1 MPSITQV
8 NFALNLRWMKL
19 IGLYP
24 PEKQTLWHKFWSF
37 VLYFIALVPFAVL
50 GVFGFVLNVGM
61 QIMDYNSFIIVG
73 MVIYIPKFLP
83 FVTNGNEIKLCI
95 HYFDLEIFSLLE
107 DADDVLVEWIGYS
120 GIACGT
126 VDPLIWGLACNTTA
140 QLQILKYN
148 LRHLDYDE
156 DREINLCPKVT
167 IIQKLKLCI
176 RYHQAIASF
185 VGQYEDCFSQVI
197 FSQLSGS
204 IIMIGICC
212 FQLSADS
219 LSSVNSVTMILYV
232 SVILFQIYCFCYYG
246 TTLYEENNSLPV
258 SIYMGRW
265 YNYDHATKKALI
277 LFMERSKRPM
287 VVTVGRLLGLTLDT
301 FTLIIKRSYS
311 FLALLKTYE

>member
-107 DADDVLVEWIGYS
+107 DADDVLVECTRVCRRNTKFFFSGAIFCWIS
-120 GIACGT
+120 LLIK
-126 VDPLIWGLACNTTA
+126 PFIWGGSYRLPVEVW
-140 QLQILKYN
+140 L
-148 LRHLDYDE
+148 
-156 DREINLCPKVT
+156 P
-167 IIQKLKLCI
+167 
-176 RYHQAIASF
+176 
-185 VGQYEDCFSQVI
+185 FSVENQPV
-197 FSQLSGS
+197 
-204 IIMIGICC
+204 
-212 FQLSADS
+212 
-219 LSSVNSVTMILYV
+219 LYV
-232 SVILFQIYCFCYYG
+232 CVFAMLAVDKRFILIF
-246 TTLYEENNSLPV
+246 
-258 SIYMGRW
+258 
-265 YNYDHATKKALI
+265 
-277 LFMERSKRPM
+277 
-287 VVTVGRLLGLTLDT
+287 
-301 FTLIIKRSYS
+301 
-311 FLALLKTYE
+311 FLVWKF

>member
-1 MPSITQV
+1 
-8 NFALNLRWMKL
+8 
-19 IGLYP
+19 
-24 PEKQTLWHKFWSF
+24 
-37 VLYFIALVPFAVL
+37 
-50 GVFGFVLNVGM
+50 
-61 QIMDYNSFIIVG
+61 

-107 DADDVLVEWIGYS
+107 DADDVLVECTRVCRRNTKFFFSGAIFCWISLLIKPFIWGGSYRLPVEVWLPFSVENQPVLYVWIGYS

-204 IIMIGICC
+204 IIMIGFTFQRKFRNYDTLCICD
-212 FQLSADS
+212 F
-219 LSSVNSVTMILYV
+219 V
-232 SVILFQIYCFCYYG
+232 SNLLLLLLRYNA
-246 TTLYEENNSLPV
+246 NNSLPV